1 MKSITTIVKLLLF
14 VEGCA
19 TPLLE
24 FVIERTSRRK
34 GHFLR
39 GILTGLCIG
48 FIVTVLA
55 RLGHFKSYEN
65 PVTDFLQ
72 SIVFK
77 KAKDVSLVFITE
89 HEYKHGFNATSPL
102 SRERLAKTIDLLV
115 KLKARVIAL
124 DLDLTDATADDHKLL
139 DAINRASASGIP
151 VVAACK
157 LVNEHKEL
165 TDDINLQPYQ
175 EENLR
180 FTSDGFSLFDS
191 ISPGNQWAGKVM
203 YGGVFFRLD
212 KDGVFR
218 YAEAM
223 YMITQN
229 EPEHKLSCS
238 PAPSAPLIIAAAY
251 KGMSQKTLAKIL
263 SSSHNHYNIIITND
277 GDHEENAM
285 HIHID
290 KHGRMTPNFIGN
302 YKHFDYEANLTRL
315 LEEYCNETSEITTI
329 FKDKA
334 VIVGGAYDK
343 NDFYMTPLG
352 RMSGMEILANITQ
365 NIISGN
371 LIKHTSF
378 WIALVIEVSL
388 GALASLVF
396 VLMNRFRASVI
407 CFVLLV
413 MPMTGVSIYFF
424 YVSYHWVDFIATIF
438 GVIFHG
444 WVRDIEED
452 INTLKQSLKN
462 IRRKF
467 TKKKKTQ
474 N

>member
-1 MKSITTIVKLLLF
+1 MNTITTIVKLLLF
-14 VEGCA
+14 VEGFA
-19 TPLLE
+19 TPLFE
-24 FVIERTSRRK
+24 FVIESTTRRK

-39 GILTGLCIG
+39 GILIGACIG

-55 RLGHFKSYEN
+55 RLGHFKPYEN

-72 SIVFK
+72 SIIPK
-77 KAKDVSLVFITE
+77 RAKDVALVFVTE

-102 SRERLAKTIDLLV
+102 SRERLAKIVDLLV

-124 DLDLTDATADDHKLL
+124 DIDLTDVTPHDKKLL
-139 DAINRASASGIP
+139 NAIDRASASGIP
-151 VVAACK
+151 VVVAGK

-165 TDDINLQPYQ
+165 TDDINLQPYKD
-175 EENLR
+175 EDLR
-180 FTSDGFSLFDS
+180 FTEDGFFLFDS
-191 ISPGNQWAGKVM
+191 ISPGNQWVGKVM
-203 YGGVFFRLD
+203 NGGVVFRLD

-229 EPEHKLSCS
+229 DLEHKLSPS
-238 PAPSAPLIIAAAY
+238 PDPSFPLIVAAAY
-251 KGMSQKTLAKIL
+251 KGISQETLAKIL
-263 SSSHNHYNIIITND
+263 SNSRNHHNIIISN
-277 GDHEENAM
+277 GENHEENAL

-290 KHGRMTPNFIGN
+290 KYGRMTPNFIGN
-302 YKHFDYEANLTRL
+302 YKHFDYEANLTSL
-315 LEEYCNETSEITTI
+315 LEEYRNETPEITTI

-378 WIALVIEVSL
+378 WIAFVIEVSL

-396 VLMNRFRASVI
+396 VLTNRFRASLI
-407 CFVLLV
+407 CFLLLV

-444 WVRDIEED
+444 WVSDIEED

-462 IRRKF
+462 IRRKSPR
-467 TKKKKTQ
+467 KKKAQ
-474 N
+474 S